1 MHRVTYKMGFSVG
14 KLLNLKLQ
22 QFVSAF
28 LLRNSLPRSF
38 LFKALVRIPSKV
50 FPNAR
55 LDYDD
60 DLCTH
65 HLQI

>member
-1 MHRVTYKMGFSVG
+1 MHRTTYKMAFSAS

-22 QFVSAF
+22 QFVSVF
-28 LLRNSLPRSF
+28 LFRNSLPRSF
-38 LFKALVRIPSKV
+38 LFKALVRIACKV
-50 FPNAR
+50 SPNAR
-55 LDYDD
+55 LEYND